1 MKQAHFRVAKISFI
15 SETTLSLQ
23 NTITATAM
31 QRPIVMQRPY
41 YNPSSQAFAPVIFV
55 LDN

>member
-1 MKQAHFRVAKISFI
+1 MATLVSAFI
-15 SETTLSLQ
+15 
-23 NTITATAM
+23 NDDTITATAM

-41 YNPSSQAFAPVIFV
+41 YNPSSQAFAAVIFV